1 MEDLDFLGEGL
12 EELKLLNWA
21 EVEVAVF
28 RLEVLGRKSLADADL
43 EAIFD
48 LLEGLLTF
56 KLVEDSDLIY
66 VYPSRLSLF

>member
-1 MEDLDFLGEGL
+1 
-12 EELKLLNWA
+12 
-21 EVEVAVF
+21 
-28 RLEVLGRKSLADADL
+28 LEVLGEEEPADADL

-56 KLVEDSDLIY
+56 KRVEDSDLIY